1 MCTRPDAQGGPAGAR
16 AERAEEGLP
25 PETAAFYRAMIEA
38 LRSVDVPFLVG
49 GAYAFARY
57 TGIERHTKDFDIFVR
72 AEDVNRVM
80 ATLAGAGCATEL
92 TFPHW
97 LGKAYCGSDFIDVIF
112 RSANG
117 LAAVDEDWFAHA
129 VEDEVLGL
137 PVRLIPR
144 EEMLW
149 SKAFVM
155 ERERYDG
162 ADVNHLLR
170 AAATGPH
177 LDPARLGRLG
187 HRDGQHEHAV
197 VVGGRHLARV
207 QGVADLQLPGE
218 AALRPLGE
226 QDVVALLVL
235 RAALGP
241 DGQHVAL
248 GGDLHA
254 ARVDARQIQ
263 GDVVT
268 VVGLPDVHRHAHR
281 RPPARHQLAGQPI
294 KTPEGVPERVETH
307 HAHGHHS
314 FLTVVVWFVRAI
326 DPRPRGVG
334 HPTSVGP
341 AARAGNRPASQ
352 ARPRARRY
360 AAFVGQ

>member
-1 MCTRPDAQGGPAGAR
+1 MSTGTNAQGGPAEAR

-170 AAATGPH
+170 AAATDLDWRRVLRRFGEHWPVLLSH
-177 LDPARLGRLG
+177 LVLFGYVYPAEARKLPRWVMRDLLGRAEADLNAPAAEERVCRGSLISGTQYLIDIQEWGYRDARLHSSGGPMTGDEVREWTEALDQ
-187 HRDGQHEHAV
+187 DG
-197 VVGGRHLARV
+197 
-207 QGVADLQLPGE
+207 
-218 AALRPLGE
+218 
-226 QDVVALLVL
+226 
-235 RAALGP
+235 
-241 DGQHVAL
+241 
-248 GGDLHA
+248 
-254 ARVDARQIQ
+254 
-263 GDVVT
+263 
-268 VVGLPDVHRHAHR
+268 
-281 RPPARHQLAGQPI
+281 
-294 KTPEGVPERVETH
+294 
-307 HAHGHHS
+307 
-314 FLTVVVWFVRAI
+314 
-326 DPRPRGVG
+326 
-334 HPTSVGP
+334 
-341 AARAGNRPASQ
+341 
-352 ARPRARRY
+352 
-360 AAFVGQ
+360 